1 VAEASVP
8 QVDVVLD
15 SSDVGDVWLGRADC
29 EDGGSSSTRE
39 YFAEG
44 EGNSKTDPNFGLFGE
59 EGKEGK
65 RGFGGWSS

>member
-1 VAEASVP
+1 VRTK
-8 QVDVVLD
+8 
-15 SSDVGDVWLGRADC
+15 GGKKRC
-29 EDGGSSSTRE
+29 EDGGSSSMGD
-39 YFAEG
+39 FAEG